1 MDRLQSMRVFTKVVE
16 LGSFARA
23 AQQLEMSNAV
33 VTRYVADLESHL
45 GTRLLNRT
53 TRSLSLT
60 DAGETYLQRCQQI
73 LEDLDEAE
81 GLVTARSQSLSGTL
95 RLVTPVM
102 FGLHLLP
109 ALMARFQ
116 QRYPEVVFDVM
127 LSDRN
132 VDIVEEGRDV
142 AVMLSDLGL
151 GPHLVAR
158 PLVSAEIV
166 MCASPG
172 YLRAHPPL
180 THPRELSQHSCIA
193 MRLTGLDTEWTLTG
207 PEGELT
213 VPVRA
218 SLLCSNAELAHQAAL
233 ADLGVAMLGSYV
245 VRPEIEAG
253 RLVHVL
259 PQYQLPRRDVSV
271 VYPSR
276 KFLPTKVRAFIDFL
290 VDEARVGAK
299 MGVRA
304 AVPDVA

>member
-1 MDRLQSMRVFTKVVE
+1 MDRLQSMRVFAKVVE

-60 DAGETYLQRCQQI
+60 DAGETYLQRCAQI
-73 LEDLDEAE
+73 LEDVDEAE
-81 GLVTARSQSLSGTL
+81 SVVTARSQSLSGTL
-95 RLVTPVM
+95 RLVAPVM

-109 ALMARFQ
+109 DMLERFQ
-116 QRYPEVVFDVM
+116 RQYPDVVFDVQ

-151 GPHLVAR
+151 GSHLVAR
-158 PLVSAEIV
+158 PLISAEIIL
-166 MCASPG
+166 CASPG
-172 YLRAHPPL
+172 YLKAHPPL
-180 THPRELSQHSCIA
+180 RQAHDLSAHRCIA
-193 MRLTGLDTEWTLTG
+193 MRLANAEHEWTLSG
-207 PEGELT
+207 PEGDVT
-213 VPVRA
+213 VPVRP
-218 SLLCSNAELAHQAAL
+218 SLLCSDAELAHQAAL
-233 ADLGVAMLGSYV
+233 ANMGIAMLSSYLA
-245 VRPEIEAG
+245 RPSITAG
-253 RLVHVL
+253 RLTHIL

-290 VDEARVGAK
+290 LEEGRTRAK
-299 MGVRA
+299 EQHRA
-304 AVPDVA
+304 A